1 MAEQYTEGQM
11 LLGSDGNTYVVRGGV
26 PRAVSGGGSFV
37 EAPGAREAAQRQAA
51 EAARAAAADAR
62 AAAAAQRE
70 AIKFAQE
77 QEQGPGAK
85 ATESQQ
91 KTLTLLTRIA
101 GGANDIKKTLAL
113 NPEAQKAGIFE
124 TLARGVF
131 GEGTVTRKIA
141 GPERR
146 MVTDSQADILDAL
159 LTLGTGAAYSKEQ
172 LAGQT
177 VSYFPQYG
185 DTQAEI
191 DAKNARLQRLI
202 ESARIQAGPLAKK
215 FDESIKP
222 LFGAA
227 PTARAVVT
235 EVGAESG
242 QIAPATAGAAQLTA
256 EDREL
261 QSKLQAAY
269 NAGIAGNKSPD
280 AILDELAGI
289 AQGYNR
295 QIDPAYLESVRAAA
309 AERGPMQFIPTPTGE
324 TGAVQG
330 LLGEV
335 LKTEPGKMAAGYFGG
350 AANALTAGYGLTPE
364 AKQYLRETAPGSSL
378 VGELTGGALAAVPA
392 IRGAQGIL
400 AGTRLAGAAPL
411 IGEAAYGALYGSGE
425 AAPGEGLQG
434 AALGGATALLG
445 GALANRFM
453 PGGPGTFTGAP
464 RTNVPAGGRFSGVDI
479 NPEQILA
486 AGRQANVPVMTSDI
500 MPPTTRAGQLT
511 QSVGEV
517 MPLGTAGMRREQQVA
532 RQNAVENLL
541 ADYGVTVDRDL
552 ASEVVSNL
560 NQNRAA
566 TINRYTDM
574 KQNVIQQF
582 AGRGDVPATKSVSA
596 IDGLLN
602 DLRAENLPQQ
612 LNPLIRQLE
621 DVRNSLTGPGD
632 LAKIEA
638 NRKTLFDLKA
648 DPNLASISSK
658 SEKAFTKVY
667 TALNE
672 DMGDFI
678 KANGTAK
685 DFNLWKAANTK
696 LARTADEL
704 RVGSLKNVLNKGE
717 FDPTLVTKMLA
728 GSKPAD
734 VRTLFTNLNKDGRES
749 ARLLLIQDAAKRA
762 MNKET
767 GDVDPNKFARAVAD
781 MSDNFGQFFSGSDLR
796 RVNGLAEVLR
806 ATSRAQAAQFLPR
819 TGEQLMPLA
828 TMGGFGGVGTLLG
841 LSFGQGVA
849 MSAAF
854 GAAKRFYES
863 KPARDL
869 LLRISQASGSKKA
882 ELINQFVAGATAAGA
897 AIGATRMSEGQ

>member
-1 MAEQYTEGQM
+1 MAETNPFAKYAP
-11 LLGSDGNTYVVRGGV
+11 SA
-26 PRAVSGGGSFV
+26 PSGGSTFV
-37 EAPGAREAAQRQAA
+37 AAPGAAEAAQRQAA
-51 EAARAAAADAR
+51 EEQRQRDAAAREARKEGRDIEASTRGLIGDYRKEFLGDPTVKDFRNVANATRQIVTLTQGKGTAMGDLGLIFSYMKALDPGSVVREGEQASAQNAAGVPEQIRNAYNRLLSGQRLSPEQRADMANTALDIYGARAQSYNAFANTYRGLIADAGGDPD
-62 AAAAAQRE
+62 
-70 AIKFAQE
+70 K
-77 QEQGPGAK
+77 QGV
-85 ATESQQ
+85 
-91 KTLTLLTRIA
+91 
-101 GGANDIKKTLAL
+101 TLA
-113 NPEAQKAGIFE
+113 PS
-124 TLARGVF
+124 LAPR
-131 GEGTVTRKIA
+131 
-141 GPERR
+141 
-146 MVTDSQADILDAL
+146 
-159 LTLGTGAAYSKEQ
+159 
-172 LAGQT
+172 
-177 VSYFPQYG
+177 
-185 DTQAEI
+185 
-191 DAKNARLQRLI
+191 
-202 ESARIQAGPLAKK
+202 
-215 FDESIKP
+215 
-222 LFGAA
+222 
-227 PTARAVVT
+227 RAVVT
-235 EVGAESG
+235 EAGAEPG

-280 AILDELAGI
+280 AILAELASI

-309 AERGPMQFIPTPTGE
+309 AERGPMQFIPTPSGE

-378 VGELTGGALAAVPA
+378 VGELTGGGLAAIPA

-425 AAPGEGLQG
+425 AAPGERLQG
-434 AALGGATALLG
+434 AALGGGAALLG

-486 AGRQANVPVMTSDI
+486 AGRQADIPVMTSDI
-500 MPPTTRAGQLT
+500 MPPTTRAGQLV

-532 RQNAVENLL
+532 RQNAVENLM
-541 ADYGVTVDRDL
+541 ADYGITVDRDL

-560 NQNRAA
+560 NQSRSA
-566 TINRYTDM
+566 TINRYTAM
-574 KQNVIQQF
+574 KRSVIDKF
-582 AGRGDVPATKSVSA
+582 TGRGSLPAGNVPAAKSVSA

-658 SEKAFTKVY
+658 SEKAFEKVY

-696 LARTADEL
+696 LARTVDEL
-704 RVGSLKNVLNKGE
+704 RVGSLKKVLDKGE

-819 TGEQLMPLA
+819 TGEQLVPL
-828 TMGGFGGVGTLLG
+828 TVMGSFGGLGTVLG
-841 LSFGQGVA
+841 LSVPQGMA
-849 MSAAF
+849 MSAVF

>member
-1 MAEQYTEGQM
+1 MAETNPFAKYAP
-11 LLGSDGNTYVVRGGV
+11 SA
-26 PRAVSGGGSFV
+26 PSGGGAFV

-51 EAARAAAADAR
+51 EEQRQRDAAARAARQEGRDV
-62 AAAAAQRE
+62 E
-70 AIKFAQE
+70 ASTRNLIGDYRKEFLGDPTVKDFRNVAN
-77 QEQGPGAK
+77 
-85 ATESQQ
+85 ATRQIV
-91 KTLTLLTRIA
+91 TLT
-101 GGANDIKKTLAL
+101 
-113 NPEAQKAGIFE
+113 Q
-124 TLARGVF
+124 
-131 GEGTVTRKIA
+131 GEGTAMGDLGLIFSYMKALDPGSVVREGEQATAQNAA
-141 GPERR
+141 GVPEQIRN
-146 MVTDSQADILDAL
+146 
-159 LTLGTGAAYSKEQ
+159 AYNR
-172 LAGQT
+172 LASG
-177 VSYFPQYG
+177 
-185 DTQAEI
+185 
-191 DAKNARLQRLI
+191 QRLSPEQRADMANTALNI
-202 ESARIQAGPLAKK
+202 YGARSQSYNTFANTYRGLIADAGGDPDKQGVTLAP
-215 FDESIKP
+215 S
-222 LFGAA
+222 LA
-227 PTARAVVT
+227 PRRAVVT
-235 EVGAESG
+235 EAGAEPG

-261 QSKLQAAY
+261 QSRLQAAY

-280 AILDELAGI
+280 AILAELAGI

-309 AERGPMQFIPTPTGE
+309 AERGPMQFIPTPSGE
-324 TGAVQG
+324 TGDVQG
-330 LLGEV
+330 LLGDV
-335 LKTEPGKMAAGYFGG
+335 LKNPLGQSVAGYFGG
-350 AANALTAGYGLTPE
+350 AANALTAGYGITPE
-364 AKQYLRETAPGSSL
+364 AKQYLRENAPGSSL

-425 AAPGEGLQG
+425 AAPGERLKG
-434 AALGGATALLG
+434 AALGGGAALLG

-486 AGRQANVPVMTSDI
+486 AGRQADIPVMTSDI

-541 ADYGVTVDRDL
+541 ADYGVSVDRDL

-560 NQNRAA
+560 NQSRSA

-574 KQNVIQQF
+574 KRSVIDKF
-582 AGRGDVPATKSVSA
+582 TGRGSLPAGNVSATKSVSA
-596 IDGLLN
+596 IDDLLN

-658 SEKAFTKVY
+658 SEKAFAKVY

-678 KANGTAK
+678 KTNGTVK
-685 DFNLWKAANTK
+685 DFNLWKVANTK
-696 LARTADEL
+696 LARTVDEL
-704 RVGSLKNVLNKGE
+704 RVGSLRKVLDKGE

-819 TGEQLMPLA
+819 TGEQLVPL
-828 TMGGFGGVGTLLG
+828 TVMGSFGGLGTVLG
-841 LSFGQGVA
+841 LSVPQGMA

-882 ELINQFVAGATAAGA
+882 ELINQFVTNATAAGA